1 MGRLKHSSKWSLAAL
16 VVLVLCGA
24 VVGLVPGYSDA
35 VPIATTKATSSSV
48 ELATVSNGRV
58 VVKLDQFPQGGNP
71 GDPLLPYKLVR
82 VVVAPDTDLETV
94 SAELTSGDWE
104 ELAGEHEVAAAPPAV
119 TWNGEKYV
127 TDWCGKDES
136 KIIDGRDLAVYGNN
150 AYFPAEAVEVV
161 SVGQFRQWKVVEY
174 RVWLAAYNPVSK
186 KVRLLKNASAALS
199 AQKLSAAFLD
209 SEAHSAAGAAKF
221 AAQLSAEVANPQDV
235 PACSGPTEGAPG
247 LITADYVIIT
257 TDTIVTNST
266 QLAAFIIAKQTAGYT
281 VKTVTEAAAA
291 DDTHYI
297 SGGTCDQ
304 RANNILSLIHISEP
318 TRPY

>member
-1 MGRLKHSSKWSLAAL
+1 MRRLKHSSKWSLAAL

-24 VVGLVPGYSDA
+24 VVGLVPGSSDA

-174 RVWLAAYNPVSK
+174 RVWLAAYNPVSGGK
-186 KVRLLKNASAALS
+186 SSGCPGMFGPHRRCSRVDNRRLRDYYHRHDCNQQHPVGSVHYSK
-199 AQKLSAAFLD
+199 
-209 SEAHSAAGAAKF
+209 
-221 AAQLSAEVANPQDV
+221 
-235 PACSGPTEGAPG
+235 
-247 LITADYVIIT
+247 ADRGIYSQ
-257 TDTIVTNST
+257 N
-266 QLAAFIIAKQTAGYT
+266 GYRS
-281 VKTVTEAAAA
+281 
-291 DDTHYI
+291 
-297 SGGTCDQ
+297 SGG
-304 RANNILSLIHISEP
+304 
-318 TRPY
+318 